1 MRTFPE
7 KNKIRGE
14 RRKEEQKKF
23 KKAMKVAD
31 EVFRY
36 SDGNEEWKLEWARR
50 HTNNLK
56 ACSCWMCCGQRANGQ
71 ITVQEKKFKESLKCE
86 AE

>member
-1 MRTFPE
+1 MKTFPE
-7 KNKIRGE
+7 KNKSRAK
-14 RRKEEQKKF
+14 RRISEAKKF

-31 EVFRY
+31 DVFQY
-36 SDGNEEWKLEWARR
+36 TNNDEWKLAWVRR
-50 HTNNLK
+50 HANNLK
-56 ACSCWMCCGQRANGQ
+56 ACSCWMCCNSRTNGE